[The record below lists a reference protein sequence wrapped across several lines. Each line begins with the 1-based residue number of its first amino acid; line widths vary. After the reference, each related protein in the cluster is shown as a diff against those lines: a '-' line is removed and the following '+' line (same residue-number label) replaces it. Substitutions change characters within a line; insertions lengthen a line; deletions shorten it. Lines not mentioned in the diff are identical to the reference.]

1 MKGQKTG
8 GRQPGSL
15 NKLGTSVKEAV
26 WNTFIELQKDDK
38 ANLTAWAKSNPKDF
52 YLISSKLIP
61 TEMAVKAE
69 ITEIEIRETVI
80 VKKLSESITPSE

>member
-8 GRQPGSL
+8 GRQAGTP

-26 WNTFIELQKDDK
+26 WNTFVELQKDDK

-69 ITEIEIRETVI
+69 ITEIEIRETLI
-80 VKKLSESITPSE
+80 IKKPEENK

>member
-8 GRQPGSL
+8 GRQAGTP

-26 WNTFIELQKDDK
+26 WNTFVELQKDDK

-69 ITEIEIRETVI
+69 ITEIEI
-80 VKKLSESITPSE
+80 KKTILTPKKGE